1 MKFEIVD
8 VSDWLVMSQEPGG
21 AEPKDWIAHPEDSM
35 RSELDRVW
43 LFKPVKF
50 GLESRYRRYDDVAE
64 LLASSLAEAIELP
77 AAKVEL
83 ARRHGTDGII
93 SRNIT
98 PPGWEL
104 HSGDV
109 LLSECPGYESCSMDS
124 RPKNR
129 AGHNLENI
137 SHVLRDCAASSPLT
151 SQSAFPTFAGYLVFD
166 AWIANTDRHAI
177 NWAVLERD
185 GEQRLAPSFDHGTAL
200 ASGIDEDHLVR
211 HDPVTFAGRGR
222 ATRFEHGRHRTLVD
236 LALEAVDL
244 AGPEA
249 RQWIDRVTGFAPA
262 RLDAVLDAAVDT
274 MRLSVDR
281 RTFVGK
287 VLKENQRRLKA

>member
-21 AEPKDWIAHPEDSM
+21 AEPKDWIARPSDVK
-35 RSELDRVW
+35 RSELDRFW
-43 LFKPVKF
+43 LYKAAKVGELSK
-50 GLESRYRRYDDVAE
+50 YRRHDDVAE
-64 LLASSLAEAIELP
+64 LLASALAEAIGLP

-83 ARRHGTDGII
+83 ACRHDTEGII

-109 LLSECPGYESCSMDS
+109 RLSECPGYETCSLDE

-129 AGHNLENI
+129 VGHNLVNI
-137 SHVLRDCAASSPLT
+137 GEVLRGCGGPATLANEP
-151 SQSAFPTFAGYLVFD
+151 AFSVFAGYLVFD

-185 GEQRLAPSFDHGTAL
+185 GERRLAPTFDHGSAL
-200 ASGIDEDHLVR
+200 ASGLREDDLSR
-211 HDPVTFAGRGR
+211 HNPVTFARRGMARCFENGRR
-222 ATRFEHGRHRTLVD
+222 LPLVD
-236 LALEAVDL
+236 LALKAVDL
-244 AGPEA
+244 GGTQA
-249 RQWIDRVTGFAPA
+249 RTWLDRIASFAPA
-262 RLDAVLDAAVDT
+262 RVGELLDAAEAT
-274 MRLSVDR
+274 MRLSVAR
-281 RTFVGK
+281 RTFLET
-287 VLKENQRRLKA
+287 VLQENQRRLTA